1 MFPGFSV
8 CLLCVRTRTV
18 IVSELVRN
26 VHTSVLIGH
35 GWGLL
40 PLRGHIVSVT
50 DKREC
55 WEVPRLFS
63 LACHWFLETGKTD
76 HPTFP
81 FSCPALWSLFR
92 ITACLVAISGGLR
105 LSQTD
110 QLSSR
115 LHYGTKWTLRSFVT
129 TFCQTSLRVPMSLSQ
144 ILVLTSPWP

>member
-8 CLLCVRTRTV
+8 CLLCVRTCTV

-26 VHTSVLIGH
+26 VHTAVLISH

-55 WEVPRLFS
+55 REVP

-81 FSCPALWSLFR
+81 FSCLALWSLFR
-92 ITACLVAISGGLR
+92 ITACSVAISGGLR
-105 LSQTD
+105 LSQSA
-110 QLSSR
+110 QLSLR
-115 LHYGTKWTLRSFVT
+115 LHYGTEWTLRSFVT

-144 ILVLTSPWP
+144 ILVLTSPCP

>member
-26 VHTSVLIGH
+26 AHTSILISH

-40 PLRGHIVSVT
+40 PLRGHIVSVS

-55 WEVPRLFS
+55 REVPRLFS

-81 FSCPALWSLFR
+81 FSCPALSSLLR
-92 ITACLVAISGGLR
+92 ITACSVTISGSFP
-105 LSQTD
+105 LSQSD
-110 QLSSR
+110 QESSR

-129 TFCQTSLRVPMSLSQ
+129 TFCQTSLGVPMSLSQ
-144 ILVLTSPWP
+144 VLVLTSPCP